1 MISREPDANA
11 LRLIKSTSRNAC
23 RLIEFRGLSCPVPLR
38 TTTAAAEDRMPNTPQ
53 WLVEA
58 TPSGLGCGGQMAANL
73 FSFYFASCLP
83 P

>member
-1 MISREPDANA
+1 
-11 LRLIKSTSRNAC
+11 
-23 RLIEFRGLSCPVPLR
+23 
-38 TTTAAAEDRMPNTPQ
+38 MPNTPQ